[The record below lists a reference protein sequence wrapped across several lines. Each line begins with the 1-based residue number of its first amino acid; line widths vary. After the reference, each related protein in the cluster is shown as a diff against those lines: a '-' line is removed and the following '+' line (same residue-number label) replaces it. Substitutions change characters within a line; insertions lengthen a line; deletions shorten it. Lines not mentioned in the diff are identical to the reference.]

1 MNYNSKQ
8 EKFWAV
14 EYAED
19 YIKNNEAFDHEL
31 GAQGWG
37 LMLDKIKG
45 NIGSYLECGC
55 NIGRNIEQLNRII
68 PDSKKSIIE
77 ISEPAYNFVTKNI
90 ILLISFMGPYLI
102 QVLNHRV
109 LI

>member
-1 MNYNSKQ
+1 MNYNSEQ
-8 EKFWAV
+8 EKFRAI
-14 EYAED
+14 EYAEN

-55 NIGRNIEQLNRII
+55 NIGRNIEQLNIRVKMINYLN
-68 PDSKKSIIE
+68 E
-77 ISEPAYNFVTKNI
+77 TLVNY
-90 ILLISFMGPYLI
+90 LLKTLI
-102 QVLNHRV
+102 VS
-109 LI
+109 